1 MPTFRIGQL
10 ELNLELVGAGVR
22 HGVLPQTE
30 RRYAWYLNLSEA
42 RDLEAFEAAGW
53 RFRPEA
59 DLDWRTVPP
68 DVLPRLRQY
77 QIFRDEMKPEI
88 LSIEEAVENEALRY
102 CGRLDRRI
110 KIAGRE
116 GILDMKSPS
125 RCAWHPLQL
134 AMYAACFPRPLARW
148 NLYLYDERYQLIE
161 HKDRSDWEV
170 CKAILTLYAW
180 RQRNGHT

>member
-1 MPTFRIGQL
+1 MPVID
-10 ELNLELVGAGVR
+10 
-22 HGVLPQTE
+22 LPHVTSI
-30 RRYAWYLNLSEA
+30 LS
-42 RDLEAFEAAGW
+42 AAGLVDTTW
-53 RFRPEA
+53 YTDYARERGSALHLAMQYLDEG